1 MQPYDKVAKSYKAQS
16 VRTAS
21 PGKLVLMLFD
31 GYLRFSAAAKKSFD
45 ETDLV
50 KKNEGIN
57 NNLIRA
63 QNIVSELQSSLDMTV
78 PGELPG
84 TLYRLYDYVLTN
96 LQQANIKK
104 DPEKIDESDKVMSE
118 LRDSWAEM
126 LTQNPDVDVNSSQ
139 PGSIS
144 LKA

>member
-31 GYLRFSAAAKKSFD
+31 GYLRFSAAAKKAFD

-104 DPEKIDESDKVMSE
+104 DSLKIDESDKVMSE
-118 LRDSWAEM
+118 LREAWAEM
-126 LTQNPDVDVNSSQ
+126 LTQNPDVDVSSNQ

>member
-1 MQPYDKVAKSYKAQS
+1 MQTIRQSRKVLQGS
-16 VRTAS
+16 VCSMAS

-31 GYLRFSAAAKKSFD
+31 GYLRFSAAAKKAFD

-104 DPEKIDESDKVMSE
+104 DSQKIDESDKVMSE
-118 LRDSWAEM
+118 LREAWAEM
-126 LTQNPDVDVNSSQ
+126 LTQNPDVDVSSNQ